1 MIEHEQPFKPPPSL
15 LMKRLTKK
23 LAYDYSDRFLAE
35 QVIATFDD
43 SYVLLAKAARITAF
57 LPTLAERSPG
67 SGSTTTR
74 KPTACKPSECRRFSS
89 SVCTTPA
96 GRRRLPRSPATTART
111 IAHSHR
117 WVR

>member
-23 LAYDYSDRFLAE
+23 LAYDYSDRFLAV

-43 SYVLLAKAARITAF
+43 SYVLLA
-57 LPTLAERSPG
+57 
-67 SGSTTTR
+67 

-96 GRRRLPRSPATTART
+96 GRRWLPRSPATTART

-117 WVR
+117 WVRAR